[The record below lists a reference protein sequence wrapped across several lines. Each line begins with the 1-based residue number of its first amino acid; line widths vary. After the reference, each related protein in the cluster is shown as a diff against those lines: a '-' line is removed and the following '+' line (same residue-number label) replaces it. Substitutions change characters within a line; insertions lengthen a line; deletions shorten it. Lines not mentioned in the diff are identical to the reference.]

1 MRFLLEKFLNNPLVI
16 VLMVIIMAISGVYS
30 WLHMPVDLF
39 PNLNIPVVN
48 IICHYPGAS
57 PEDMETLIS
66 RPVENQIKSIP
77 GVKRVASTSVQGISE
92 VTAQFGWQT
101 TVKDARQL
109 VQTKLA
115 RLAGRLPRG
124 VIPHLE
130 NIGTTLQEVCGYVI
144 YGGSDMITLGNI
156 ARHDLSGRLMGIAG
170 VSSVEVLGG
179 DRSAFYVKI
188 KPEVL
193 LSLNLTIDDVVS
205 ILKKNNISAVTGYLD
220 RFGREYLI
228 RGDARLKTIDDI
240 GSVALKNDGGKSILF
255 RDVAKIVKGRA
266 PKHYTIK
273 GNRIPAV
280 AVIIRKQPGAS
291 TIRVASG
298 VEHALSRLSGL
309 FPHGTKIEKFYDQ
322 SEIIKES
329 QNEIM
334 NDLIIGA
341 LLAVIVI
348 YFFLGSFKPTL
359 IVALTIPVTFLATTA
374 VMKWAGMSLNVI
386 TMTGLSL
393 AIGMIVDDAIVVAE
407 NIFRHAGLN
416 GNSGRS
422 VNSGKSVKQAAT
434 GQLSGIEEYAAAEP
448 EATEEPATA
457 EAQETTQ
464 APVMAGQLQEAKKQE
479 KFSQSERAAI
489 EGALEIAGA
498 DASGTL
504 TTVAAFLPLFMITGI
519 AALFMQPFGFTISAA
534 LLISLVLSLTLV
546 PTLFGRI
553 KKPLIIKNNFAGAR
567 MLCFLDNLLQRS
579 LKFSFK
585 HKGLVL
591 GFSAALIGTAA
602 VFTIFTMGD
611 ASVLP
616 PIDEGAILMEY
627 TMPPG
632 TSLAESNRT
641 GDRIDRIALK
651 DEDVSCVYRRTGS
664 PENGYQIEGV
674 NQGEILVKLKPKNV
688 RKRSITEIIK
698 DFKKSCSKL
707 KGTVLL
713 FHQPTQEKID
723 ESFSGLPALFGVT
736 IYGTDMNKLISLAG
750 KVETIL
756 SKEPAVSNV
765 VNNTKIKV
773 PEIDV
778 KINNPLL
785 AQYRVDAANILTT
798 LSAARFGVEA
808 TEIIRQKE
816 QISVIVKMDLSTCQ
830 GPGSCKGIDAIGQL
844 PGEHSLSHDS
854 HRFFNISTIRKLPI
868 QTMDGKWIPLER
880 VAEITI
886 SHAPAAITRLNGQ
899 REITLLAEVNG
910 SIPSVVKKLS
920 KKFKSVKLPRGYSI
934 DFTGQYH
941 VIIETFLEMVFAVLA
956 AMVLIY
962 LIMAMQFRSW
972 TQPLVI
978 LMTIPLSLACALIGL
993 AVTGQGI
1000 DISAGM
1006 GTVTLVGIAVN
1017 NAIVLID
1024 FANRERFAG
1033 KNTNNALLSAASVRL
1048 RPILLTSLTTIAALL
1063 PAAIGTTVGSNLF
1076 QSFAITIISG
1086 LAGGIIATLI
1096 VIPSVMAKPA
1106 IKPGTKM
1113 CGKLL

>member
-1 MRFLLEKFLNNPLVI
+1 MRFLLEKFLKSPLAI
-16 VLMVIIMAISGVYS
+16 VLMVIIMVISGVYS

-48 IICHYPGAS
+48 IISHYPGAS
-57 PEDMETLIS
+57 PEDIETLIS
-66 RPVENQIKSIP
+66 RPVENQIKTIP

-115 RLAGRLPRG
+115 RLVGRLPRG

-144 YGGSDMITLGNI
+144 YGGSDMMTLGKI

-179 DRSAFYVKI
+179 DRRAFYVKI
-188 KPEVL
+188 KPETL
-193 LSLNLTIDDVVS
+193 LSLNLTIDDIVS
-205 ILKKNNISAVTGYLD
+205 ILKKHNISAVTGYLD

-228 RGDARLKTIDDI
+228 RGDARLKTIEDI
-240 GSVALKNDGGKSILF
+240 GSVAVKNDGEKSILF

-266 PKHYTIK
+266 PKHYTIR

-329 QNEIM
+329 QNEII

-341 LLAVIVI
+341 LLAIIVI
-348 YFFLGSFKPTL
+348 YFFLGSFQPTL
-359 IVALTIPVTFLATTA
+359 IVALTIPVTFLATTT

-386 TMTGLSL
+386 TMTALSL

-407 NIFRHAGLN
+407 NIFRHAGLRDQS
-416 GNSGRS
+416 GNPAEPYKSDA
-422 VNSGKSVKQAAT
+422 VNENYGLQTEGKSD
-434 GQLSGIEEYAAAEP
+434 E
-448 EATEEPATA
+448 
-457 EAQETTQ
+457 
-464 APVMAGQLQEAKKQE
+464 
-479 KFSQSERAAI
+479 FSQSDRAAI

-498 DASGTL
+498 DASGTF

-519 AALFMQPFGFTISAA
+519 AALFMKPFGFTISAA

-553 KKPLIIKNNFAGAR
+553 KKPLIIKNDFAGAI

-641 GDRIDRIALK
+641 GDMIDRIALG

-674 NQGEILVKLKPKNV
+674 NKGEILVKLKPKKV

-750 KVETIL
+750 EVETIL
-756 SKEPAVSNV
+756 SKDTAVSNV

-778 KINNPLL
+778 KINYPLL
-785 AQYRVDAANILTT
+785 AQYRVNAANILTT

-808 TEIIRQKE
+808 TKIIRQKE
-816 QISVIVKMDLSTCQ
+816 QISVLVKIDTDT
-830 GPGSCKGIDAIGQL
+830 CKGIDVIGQL
-844 PGEHSLSHDS
+844 PGKQGLLPDLHQP
-854 HRFFNISTIRKLPI
+854 FNIGTIRNLPI

-910 SIPSVVKKLS
+910 SIPSVVKELGR
-920 KKFKSVKLPRGYSI
+920 KFKSVKLPKGYSI

-941 VIIETFLEMVFAVLA
+941 VLIETALDMTFAVLA

-972 TQPLVI
+972 SQPFVI
-978 LMTIPLSLACALIGL
+978 LMTIPLSLAGALIGL
-993 AVTGQGI
+993 AVTGHGI

-1024 FANRERFAG
+1024 FANKERFAG

-1076 QSFAITIISG
+1076 QSFAVTIISG
-1086 LAGGIIATLI
+1086 LAVGIIATLI
-1096 VIPSVMAKPA
+1096 VIPSVMALPDQD
-1106 IKPGTKM
+1106 
-1113 CGKLL
+1113 

>member
-16 VLMVIIMAISGVYS
+16 VLMVIIMVISGVYS

-39 PNLNIPVVN
+39 PDLNIPVVN

-57 PEDMETLIS
+57 PEDIETLIS

-156 ARHDLSGRLMGIAG
+156 ARHDLSGRLMEIAG

-179 DRSAFYVKI
+179 DRRAFYVKI
-188 KPEVL
+188 KPGVL

-334 NDLIIGA
+334 NDLITGA

-416 GNSGRS
+416 VNSGRS
-422 VNSGKSVKQAAT
+422 VNSGKAVKQAAT
-434 GQLSGIEEYAAAEP
+434 GQLSGIDEY
-448 EATEEPATA
+448 
-457 EAQETTQ
+457 
-464 APVMAGQLQEAKKQE
+464 EAKKQE

-498 DASGTL
+498 DASGTF

-553 KKPLIIKNNFAGAR
+553 KKPLIIKNDFAGAR

-579 LKFSFK
+579 LKFSFR

-591 GFSAALIGTAA
+591 WFSAALIGTAA

-651 DEDVSCVYRRTGS
+651 DKDVSCVYRRTGS

-674 NQGEILVKLKPKNV
+674 NKGEILVKLKPENV

-756 SKEPAVSNV
+756 LKEPAVSNV

-785 AQYRVDAANILTT
+785 AQYRVNAANILTT

-808 TEIIRQKE
+808 TKIIRQKE
-816 QISVIVKMDLSTCQ
+816 QISVIVKMDLGTCQ
-830 GPGSCKGIDAIGQL
+830 GPGFCKGIDAFGQL

-854 HRFFNISTIRKLPI
+854 HRSFNIGTIRNLPI

-899 REITLLAEVNG
+899 REITLLAEVDG

-972 TQPLVI
+972 TQPLFI

-1113 CGKLL
+1113 CSELL

>member
-1 MRFLLEKFLNNPLVI
+1 MRFLLENFLKNPFAI

-39 PNLNIPVVN
+39 PDLNIPVVN

-57 PEDMETLIS
+57 PEDIETLIS

-92 VTAQFGWQT
+92 VTAQFGWHT

-124 VIPHLE
+124 VIPRLE

-156 ARHDLSGRLMGIAG
+156 ARHDLSGRLMGLAG

-179 DRSAFYVKI
+179 DRRAFYVKI
-188 KPEVL
+188 KPLVL
-193 LSLNLTIDDVVS
+193 LSLNLTIDDIVS
-205 ILKKNNISAVTGYLD
+205 ILKKHNISAVTGYLD
-220 RFGREYLI
+220 RSGREYLI
-228 RGDARLKTIDDI
+228 RGDARLKTLDDI
-240 GSVALKNDGGKSILF
+240 GSVAIKNDGEKSILLK
-255 RDVAKIVKGRA
+255 DVAEIVKGRA

-273 GNRIPAV
+273 GNRRPAV

-298 VEHALSRLSGL
+298 VENALSRLSGL
-309 FPHGTKIEKFYDQ
+309 FPRGTKIKKFYDQ

-348 YFFLGSFKPTL
+348 YFFLGSFQPTL

-374 VMKWAGMSLNVI
+374 VMQWAGMSLNVI

-393 AIGMIVDDAIVVAE
+393 AMGMIVDDAIVVAE

-416 GNSGRS
+416 GGF
-422 VNSGKSVKQAAT
+422 GKSVWKKAASYELT
-434 GQLSGIEEYAAAEP
+434 G
-448 EATEEPATA
+448 TEEPATA
-457 EAQETTQ
+457 EEPEAAN
-464 APVMAGQLQEAKKQE
+464 APAMAEQLQEAEKSK
-479 KFSQSERAAI
+479 KFSRSERAAI

-498 DASGTL
+498 DASGTF

-534 LLISLVLSLTLV
+534 LFISLVLSLTLV

-553 KKPLIIKNNFAGAR
+553 KKPLITKNDFPGAR
-567 MLCFLDNLLQRS
+567 MLFFLDNLLKRS

-585 HKGLVL
+585 HKGIVL
-591 GFSAALIGTAA
+591 GLSVAFIGTAV
-602 VFTIFTMGD
+602 VFTIFTMGNV
-611 ASVLP
+611 SVLP

-641 GDRIDRIALK
+641 GDMIDRIALG

-674 NQGEILVKLKPKNV
+674 NSGEILVKLKPKSV
-688 RKRSITEIIK
+688 RKRSITEIIN
-698 DFKKSCSKL
+698 DFKKSCLKL

-756 SKEPAVSNV
+756 SKEPSVTGV

-778 KINNPLL
+778 KINYPLL
-785 AQYRVDAANILTT
+785 ARYRVDAANILTT

-816 QISVIVKMDLSTCQ
+816 QISVLVKMDTGTCK
-830 GPGSCKGIDAIGQL
+830 GPGTCKGIDAIDQL
-844 PGEHSLSHDS
+844 PGKHSLPPDS
-854 HRFFNISTIRKLPI
+854 QQSFNIGTIRNLPI

-899 REITLLAEVNG
+899 REITLLAEVDG
-910 SIPSVVKKLS
+910 SIPSVVKDLS
-920 KKFKSVKLPRGYSI
+920 KKFKSVKLPKGYSI

-941 VIIETFLEMVFAVLA
+941 VLIETALEMIFAVLA

-972 TQPLVI
+972 IQPLVI
-978 LMTIPLSLACALIGL
+978 LMTIPMSIACALIGL
-993 AVTGQGI
+993 AVTGHGI

-1086 LAGGIIATLI
+1086 LAGGIIVTLI
-1096 VIPSVMAKPA
+1096 VIPSVMAEPGIKTGA
-1106 IKPGTKM
+1106 IL
-1113 CGKLL
+1113 CRKLCVLSV